1 MLLLNR
7 NRIKKNLSL
16 EGNSSGKL
24 KKSGSNSSQL
34 MSEWSI
40 KQGARQRRPRYREIM
55 ILDHIQDMKTLQG
68 RGWLIIFLYLS
79 YQFKI
84 SSELEILWDRLLEV
98 CVAVYTWIL
107 WELSIVGWNETS
119 ACLHTCQTNTWFLL
133 PEYHSHAI
141 TNRNWDFCSMC
152 EPPKKG
158 CGTWDIA
165 LMEFILTYFERDK
178 KGKVEAE
185 EHSNDICWSQIT
197 RHCQTIWWIIPPE
210 SRLPSEYRRKQLGLW
225 PVGLKRIKCTSQ
237 YKGTPTKLKFNGA
250 E

>member
-7 NRIKKNLSL
+7 NGIKKNLSL

-84 SSELEILWDRLLEV
+84 SSELEILWRSALL
-98 CVAVYTWIL
+98 YTLESCENCGLEWDKRMFTYLSNEHLVFYGMKGHKFPIVHIVRISQPCNYQQ
-107 WELSIVGWNETS
+107 ELGFLFNVRTTQEGMRDMRY
-119 ACLHTCQTNTWFLL
+119 CLDGIYAINIFWKRQEGQGRSRGTFKWYLL
-133 PEYHSHAI
+133 KPSELFP
-141 TNRNWDFCSMC
+141 N
-152 EPPKKG
+152 
-158 CGTWDIA
+158 
-165 LMEFILTYFERDK
+165 
-178 KGKVEAE
+178 
-185 EHSNDICWSQIT
+185 
-197 RHCQTIWWIIPPE
+197 IPPE
-210 SRLPSEYRRKQLGLW
+210 SRLPSDYRRKQLGLW

-237 YKGTPTKLKFNGA
+237 STKLKFNGA

>member
-98 CVAVYTWIL
+98 CVAVYTRIL
-107 WELSIVGWNETS
+107 WELWVDMFTYSSNEHLVFYGMKGHKFSIVHIARVSQPCNYQQELG
-119 ACLHTCQTNTWFLL
+119 FLFNVRTTQ
-133 PEYHSHAI
+133 EGMRDMRY
-141 TNRNWDFCSMC
+141 
-152 EPPKKG
+152 
-158 CGTWDIA
+158 
-165 LMEFILTYFERDK
+165 ERDK

-197 RHCQTIWWIIPPE
+197 RHCQTIWWIIPQYS
-210 SRLPSEYRRKQLGLW
+210 SRVQTQGCGLW
-225 PVGLKRIKCTSQ
+225 GWRELNARRNQ
-237 YKGTPTKLKFNGA
+237 QN
-250 E
+250 

>member
-1 MLLLNR
+1 MSRTWSCAQEGALNAPRRNAMLLLNR
-7 NRIKKNLSL
+7 NGIKKNLSL

-84 SSELEILWDRLLEV
+84 SSELEILWRSALL
-98 CVAVYTWIL
+98 YTL
-107 WELSIVGWNETS
+107 ESCENCGLT
-119 ACLHTCQTNTWFLL
+119 CLHTCRTNTWFFMGWKDINFQLYIL

-165 LMEFILTYFERDK
+165 LKE
-178 KGKVEAE
+178 
-185 EHSNDICWSQIT
+185 T
-197 RHCQTIWWIIPPE
+197 R
-210 SRLPSEYRRKQLGLW
+210 RAR
-225 PVGLKRIKCTSQ
+225 
-237 YKGTPTKLKFNGA
+237 
-250 E
+250 